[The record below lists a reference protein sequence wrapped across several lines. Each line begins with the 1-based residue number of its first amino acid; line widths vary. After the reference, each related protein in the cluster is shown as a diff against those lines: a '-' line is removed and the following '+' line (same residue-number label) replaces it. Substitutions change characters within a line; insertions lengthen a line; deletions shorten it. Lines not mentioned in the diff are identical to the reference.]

1 MKRSI
6 LLEPARSTI
15 MVWLATVAPACPL
28 EVTQPIY
35 TSSGNPGVFVVYK
48 SPSEREKKT
57 LAAFRLLRA
66 CERATRSDS
75 REGLRG
81 AKNKTP
87 TRRRD

>member
-48 SPSEREKKT
+48 SPSERVKKH
-57 LAAFRLLRA
+57 
-66 CERATRSDS
+66 
-75 REGLRG
+75 
-81 AKNKTP
+81 
-87 TRRRD
+87 